1 MHLYFI
7 QKKHSLKLYCI
18 LYLTFLCGC
27 DFTIEAG
34 DFKGLEIGMS
44 KKDVINELLRQKVAY
59 IEPRVNKNIEITASS
74 INDVEKLKSTE
85 GICIT
90 DNSGFGLHIVFNK
103 QRMSQSIF
111 RSPNVDLSA
120 LGLESPLSR
129 KDTLK
134 RIKYIL
140 QTRENIIVFNCIL
153 DVKNMSLND
162 INIGELERINT
173 WLYHIPNTHSAAT
186 MYFSNGKLVKVI
198 YHWQP
203 FELP

>member
-1 MHLYFI
+1 MHFYFF
-7 QKKHSLKLYCI
+7 QKKHSLKLCSI
-18 LYLTFLCGC
+18 LYLILLCGC

-34 DFKGLEIGMS
+34 DFKELKIGMS
-44 KKDVINELLRQKVAY
+44 KKDVINELSRQKVAY
-59 IEPRVNKNIEITASS
+59 IEPRVNKNIEITTSS
-74 INDVEKLKSTE
+74 INDIDQLKSTE

-90 DNSGFGLHIVFNK
+90 DNGRFGLHIVFDE
-103 QRMSQSIF
+103 QGMSQSIF
-111 RSPNVDLSA
+111 RSPSVDLSA
-120 LGLESPLSR
+120 LGLQSPLSR

-134 RIKYIL
+134 RIKDIM

-153 DVKNMSLND
+153 DVKAMPLNE
-162 INIGELERINT
+162 INFGELERINT

-186 MYFSNGKLVKVI
+186 MYFSNGKLFKVV